1 VRGTAQN
8 PMTREEVVT
17 KARELISPLLGADK
31 SGKLIQKVLA
41 LETVKDV
48 RELRP
53 LLQRG

>member
-1 VRGTAQN
+1 
-8 PMTREEVVT
+8 MTREEVVT
-17 KARELISPLLGADK
+17 KARELTTPLLGADK
-31 SGKLIQKVLA
+31 STKLIQKILA